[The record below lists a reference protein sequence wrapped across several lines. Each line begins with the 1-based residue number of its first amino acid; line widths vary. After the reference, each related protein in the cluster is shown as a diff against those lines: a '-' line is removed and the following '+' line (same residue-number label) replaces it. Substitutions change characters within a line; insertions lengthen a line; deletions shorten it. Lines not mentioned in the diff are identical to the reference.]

1 MKTTLYFHQQ
11 SKLISRRGA
20 ILPNL
25 KSLKSLFF
33 AVLAFGS
40 WGLFVSSSSALAASD
55 PTPRSIDAKFFGMHI
70 HHLDVPYPN
79 GQRSVWPSVPIGA
92 WRLWS
97 SYVNWYE
104 IERMKGRYDFS
115 RLDRYVALAEK
126 NRVDVVLTLGRTPR
140 WASAR
145 PTEKCGVEV
154 YGCAAEPKNIQDWA
168 NYVRA
173 VATRYKGRISA
184 YEIWNEP
191 AFSEVEATMKDG
203 RAAQFYS
210 GSAAKMVELARV
222 AYTTIKE
229 IDPAATVVS
238 PSVTSEGN
246 GLRRLEAYLKRGGG
260 RWADVIGF
268 HYYETPPE
276 KTIGVTT
283 GLRTLLNTYGLS
295 SKPIWNTEMGY
306 QFMRIDLGIV
316 PTAAPKGHWQDIHD
330 YWTGAGYV
338 ARALI
343 LAAANG
349 IDRVYWFN
357 WDGEPPH
364 PTMGLAGFAGR
375 NPTLMTMTYKTVYD
389 WLVGSSVKDCNRA
402 SNGVWSCTIDQG
414 ARKGRLVWA
423 EKGSAVWNPVSFP
436 AAAYEHVGRADT
448 AVVPGQ
454 SIVVTTLPILVK
466 AEPLRWKK

>member
-1 MKTTLYFHQQ
+1 MKNTLYFHPC
-11 SKLISRRGA
+11 SNPTSTLDASR
-20 ILPNL
+20 
-25 KSLKSLFF
+25 KSLRSLFF
-33 AVLAFGS
+33 ALLALGW
-40 WGLFVSSSSALAASD
+40 WGFFASAELAMAGPVSAA
-55 PTPRSIDAKFFGMHI
+55 RIIDAKFFGMHI

-79 GQRSVWPSVPIGA
+79 GQRSAWPSVPIGA

-104 IERMKGRYDFS
+104 IERVKGKYDFS

-126 NRVDVVLTLGRTPR
+126 NRVEAVLTLGRTPR

-145 PTEKCGVEV
+145 PAEKCGVEV
-154 YGCAAEPKNIQDWA
+154 YGCAAEPRDMQDWI

-191 AFSEVEATMKDG
+191 AFSEVEATIKDG
-203 RAAQFYS
+203 KAAQYYS
-210 GSAAKMVELARV
+210 GSAAKMVELARL
-222 AYTTIKE
+222 AYNSIKE

-246 GLRRLEAYLKRGGG
+246 GLRRLEAYLKVGGG
-260 RWADVIGF
+260 QWADVIGY
-268 HYYETPPE
+268 HYYVTPPE
-276 KTIGVTT
+276 KTIPITT
-283 GLRTLLNTYGLS
+283 ELRALLDSYGLS
-295 SKPIWNTEMGY
+295 NKPIWNTEMGY

-316 PTAAPKGHWQDIHD
+316 PTSAPKGHWQDIHD

-349 IDRVYWFN
+349 IERVYWFN

-375 NPTLMTMTYKTVYD
+375 NPTLMTMAYKTVYD
-389 WLVGSSVKDCNRA
+389 WLVGSSVKDCNR
-402 SNGVWSCTIDQG
+402 SSSGVWSCSIEQG
-414 ARKGRLVWA
+414 LRKGMLVWA
-423 EKGSAVWNPVSFP
+423 EKGSAVWSSTSFP
-436 AAAYEHVGRADT
+436 AVAYEQVGRADT
-448 AVVPGQ
+448 AVSQGQ
-454 SIVVTTLPILVK
+454 GIVVTTLPILVK
-466 AEPLRWKK
+466 GESLRWKK